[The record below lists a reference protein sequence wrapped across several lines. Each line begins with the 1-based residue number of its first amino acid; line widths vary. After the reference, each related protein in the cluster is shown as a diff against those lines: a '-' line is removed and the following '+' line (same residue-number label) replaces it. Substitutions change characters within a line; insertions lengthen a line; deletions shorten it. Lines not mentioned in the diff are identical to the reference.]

1 MTILETVTFTNT
13 TASPVA
19 LDGFVTDGGFT
30 FTSGTNNL
38 TVAVEDYA
46 GRAIS
51 GSNVTDYA
59 FIGDLAPTT
68 ADYSVK
74 CDLLVRDSGD
84 FHNASIWARVTG
96 TVGNTGYEA
105 RVDANSNIINLWAKT
120 AGSGV
125 SITTSYSL
133 VGTSYDL
140 ASVTVGSPVLLPLE
154 LRAVGDQVSVYL
166 DGTLILGPVTD
177 TTHTAAGTAGIS
189 MRSAGADEYR
199 FDNLVIET
207 VTPVVDYTIR
217 KGSTAVPITHTLTAG
232 GITSQTFNGETVA
245 LASQSGQIANVD
257 FTDTITTSGVYTL
270 TLGDGTN
277 TENFD
282 VQYNVIGLPS
292 STLKKEGAS
301 LGSLTDL
308 EAVYMTG
315 GLPPRSILEQASG
328 ITTDAQGST
337 GKLIISNP
345 SAVLGNNV
353 NVFLKSFNNGV
364 GIAFGAPLELL

>member
-1 MTILETVTFTNT
+1 LEGNKGAVLGATHSLAGGAYDVSGASEFTPVT
-13 TASPVA
+13 
-19 LDGFVTDGGFT
+19 
-30 FTSGTNNL
+30 
-38 TVAVEDYA
+38 
-46 GRAIS
+46 
-51 GSNVTDYA
+51 
-59 FIGDLAPTT
+59 
-68 ADYSVK
+68 
-74 CDLLVRDSGD
+74 
-84 FHNASIWARVTG
+84 
-96 TVGNTGYEA
+96 
-105 RVDANSNIINLWAKT
+105 
-120 AGSGV
+120 
-125 SITTSYSL
+125 
-133 VGTSYDL
+133 
-140 ASVTVGSPVLLPLE
+140 LPLE
-154 LRAVGDQVSVYL
+154 LRVVGDQISGYL
-166 DGTLILGPVTD
+166 NGALVLGPVTD
-177 TTHTAAGTAGIS
+177 ATYTDAGGPGIHGRQS
-189 MRSAGADEYR
+189 DDSDQFTWDTLIVEPLSSA
-199 FDNLVIET
+199 
-207 VTPVVDYTIR
+207 DYTVR